1 MKPEVEQVAI
11 EGQQPFVVCAFY
23 TDSYQRQME
32 ALRLSLKQH
41 RLNYYLRRY
50 ESRGFW
56 EANTGI
62 KPEFLLDCLDKFPG
76 MDIVYLDADAVVKR
90 YPALFHEIDA
100 DVGVCF
106 TPEGEG
112 FSHRVLTGTL
122 FFKNNPVAKHFVEVW
137 LKEQRKK
144 SLACD
149 QDSFERALDKSENI
163 RYHDLP
169 VSYVKIFDK
178 GNADAVIEHYQASR
192 GKLKFKKLV
201 KRARNISVALVL
213 VYVLYLALANFL

>member
-1 MKPEVEQVAI
+1 MKPEVEQVVI
-11 EGQQPFVVCAFY
+11 NEGQPFLVCAFY
-23 TDSYQRQME
+23 TDDYQLQME
-32 ALRLSLKQH
+32 ALRLSLQQH

-122 FFKNNPVAKHFVEVW
+122 FLKNNPAAKHFVEVW
-137 LKEQRKK
+137 LKEQQKR

-149 QDSFERALDKSENI
+149 QDSFERALDKAGGEFPS
-163 RYHDLP
+163 
-169 VSYVKIFDK
+169 
-178 GNADAVIEHYQASR
+178 SR
-192 GKLKFKKLV
+192 G
-201 KRARNISVALVL
+201 RAIADES
-213 VYVLYLALANFL
+213 FQEG